1 MSKIIIVCNGF
12 NSHFFEEISFYN
24 REVTFD
30 NQCGIGLLIGE
41 KEKLFDALVK
51 TIQDNLFKNKTYFS
65 NTDEEKQEF
74 NRQSRNSAVEFV
86 FRQWPELRYNE

>member
-30 NQCGIGLLIGE
+30 NQFGIGLLIGE

-51 TIQDNLFKNKTYFS
+51 TIQDNY
-65 NTDEEKQEF
+65 DKQ
-74 NRQSRNSAVEFV
+74 V
-86 FRQWPELRYNE
+86 

>member
-30 NQCGIGLLIGE
+30 NQFGIGLLIGE

-51 TIQDNLFKNKTYFS
+51 TIQDNLFKNKTHFS
-65 NTDEEKQEF
+65 NTDEENQEF
-74 NRQSRNSAVEFV
+74 NRQSRHSAVEFV
-86 FRQWPELRYNE
+86 YRQWPELRYNE